1 MAEGPKSK
9 GPGLLEQDGA
19 ESVQKCANSQHGEM
33 IPQARQ
39 AVKRANWLRDF
50 HVQSG
55 MKSAEIVELIRPS
68 FPGFDKSLLAKCE
81 NPEKYGVQLSRKAMN
96 LLKGAK
102 KHD

>member
-1 MAEGPKSK
+1 MTIMKNRPKNK
-9 GPGLLEQDGA
+9 GPGLLQQDGA
-19 ESVQKCANSQHGEM
+19 MNVQEKKHDEM
-33 IPQARQ
+33 IALPNRS
-39 AVKRANWLRDF
+39 VKANWLRDF